1 MYIRLAFD
9 KQCLESEAVFLK
21 LAKRIHHNIQF
32 FQQQFNN
39 STDLV
44 VRQFTINIP
53 GIREIAGALIF
64 FDGLISNQLITD
76 SILDPILH
84 EASQFQQP
92 IDADIL
98 TFLKESV
105 LTNAEHSETNDADK
119 VTLAVMMGEVAL
131 LIDGYN
137 TALTIAVQGW
147 AHRSIQ
153 SPQSEGVIR
162 GPRDSFVEAI
172 NPNLMLIR
180 RRLRDPSLV
189 FERIQIGN
197 RGQND
202 VVIAYIKDIAN
213 EDLVLEVR
221 KRLKKVDLDVILDS
235 GYIEQLIEDD
245 WWSPFNTIQDT
256 ERPDEVVAGLTEG
269 RVAILVDNSPFAL
282 LAPTTFNTQM
292 MSPEDYYVRW
302 PAANFVRLIRF
313 IASFVSFVTPSLYIA
328 LISFHP
334 EMIPTQLA
342 LSVAASREGLP
353 FPSFIEALIMELSLE
368 LLREAGIRL
377 PGPIGQ
383 TIGIVGG
390 LVIGEAAVNAGIV
403 SPIMVIVVA
412 MTAIAGFVIPT
423 YTLSFGLRITRFF
436 LMIAASFFGL
446 YGLTLGLLIILGHLA
461 TLTSFGVSYLS
472 PWAPLNLKDLRDSV
486 IRFPWHSLKQ
496 RPRYTLADDPTR
508 QSQDTPKRGQ
518 NKQKRGKQ

>member
-1 MYIRLAFD
+1 MQLT
-9 KQCLESEAVFLK
+9 
-21 LAKRIHHNIQF
+21 KRIHHNIKF
-32 FQQQFNN
+32 LEEQFNN

-44 VRQFTINIP
+44 VRRFNINIP
-53 GIREIAGALIF
+53 GIREIAGALVF

-76 SILDPILH
+76 AVLDPILH
-84 EASQFQQP
+84 ETSEFQQP
-92 IDADIL
+92 IDADLL
-98 TFLKESV
+98 TFLKESI
-105 LTNAEHSETNDADK
+105 LTDAEHSETNDADK
-119 VTLAVMMGEVAL
+119 VLLAIMMGEAAL

-137 TALTIAVQGW
+137 TALTISVKGW
-147 AHRSIQ
+147 QHRSIE

-172 NPNLMLIR
+172 NRNMMLIR
-180 RRLRDPSLV
+180 RRLRDPNLV
-189 FERIQIGN
+189 FERIQIGT

-213 EDLVLEVR
+213 KNLVAEVR
-221 KRLKKVDLDVILDS
+221 KRLEKVDLDVILDS

-245 WWSPFNTIQDT
+245 WWSPFNTVQDT
-256 ERPDEVVAGLTEG
+256 ERPDEVVAGLVEG

-282 LAPTTFNTQM
+282 LAPTTINSQM
-292 MSPEDYYVRW
+292 LSPEDYYVRW

-313 IASFVSFVTPSLYIA
+313 IASFVALVTPSLYIS
-328 LISFHP
+328 LVSFHP

-342 LSVAASREGLP
+342 LSIAASREGLP
-353 FPSFIEALIMELSLE
+353 FPSFIEALVMELSLE

-390 LVIGEAAVNAGIV
+390 LIIGDAAVSAGIV

-412 MTAIAGFVIPT
+412 MTAIAGFIIPT

-436 LMIAASFFGL
+436 LMIAASFLGL
-446 YGLTLGLLIILGHLA
+446 YGLTLGMLILLGHLA

-472 PWAPLNLKDLRDSV
+472 PWAPLNLQDIRDSV
-486 IRFPWHSLKQ
+486 IRFPWHALRI
-496 RPRYTLADDPTR
+496 RPRYTRTNDPTR
-508 QSQDTPKRGQ
+508 RPQGPPGKKKQ
-518 NKQKRGKQ
+518 NRGKQ

>member
-1 MYIRLAFD
+1 M
-9 KQCLESEAVFLK
+9 
-21 LAKRIHHNIQF
+21 
-32 FQQQFNN
+32 
-39 STDLV
+39 
-44 VRQFTINIP
+44 
-53 GIREIAGALIF
+53 
-64 FDGLISNQLITD
+64 
-76 SILDPILH
+76 
-84 EASQFQQP
+84 
-92 IDADIL
+92 
-98 TFLKESV
+98 
-105 LTNAEHSETNDADK
+105 
-119 VTLAVMMGEVAL
+119 
-131 LIDGYN
+131 
-137 TALTIAVQGW
+137 
-147 AHRSIQ
+147 
-153 SPQSEGVIR
+153 IR

-412 MTAIAGFVIPT
+412 MTAIAGFIIPT
-423 YTLSFGLRITRFF
+423 YTLSFGLRIARFF

>member
-1 MYIRLAFD
+1 M
-9 KQCLESEAVFLK
+9 K
-21 LAKRIHHNIQF
+21 LAKRIHHNIKF
-32 FQQQFNN
+32 LEEQFNN
-39 STDLV
+39 TTDLV
-44 VRQFTINIP
+44 VRRFNINLP
-53 GIREIAGALIF
+53 GVREVSAALVF
-64 FDGLISNQLITD
+64 FDGLISNQQITD
-76 SILDPILH
+76 AVLNPILH
-84 EASQFQQP
+84 EAIQFKQP

-98 TFLKESV
+98 TFIKESV
-105 LTNAEHSETNDADK
+105 LSDAEHHETNDADK
-119 VTLAVMMGEVAL
+119 VVMAILMGEVAL
-131 LIDGYN
+131 LIDGYSS
-137 TALTIAVQGW
+137 ALTLSLKGW
-147 AHRSIQ
+147 QHRSIE

-162 GPRDSFVEAI
+162 GPRDSFIEAI
-172 NPNLMLIR
+172 NRNMMLIR

-213 EDLVLEVR
+213 EDLVNEVR
-221 KRLKKVDLDVILDS
+221 KRLEKVDMDVILDS
-235 GYIEQLIEDD
+235 GYLEQMIEDD

-256 ERPDEVVAGLTEG
+256 ERPDEVAAGLVEG

-282 LAPTTFNTQM
+282 LVPTTFNAQM

-313 IASFVSFVTPSLYIA
+313 IASFIAFVTPALYIS
-328 LISFHP
+328 LVSFHP

-342 LSVAASREGLP
+342 LSIAAAREGLP
-353 FPSFIEALIMELSLE
+353 FPSFVEALVMEISLE

-390 LVIGEAAVNAGIV
+390 LIIGDAAVSAGIV

-412 MTAIAGFVIPT
+412 MTAIAGFIIPT

-436 LMIAASFFGL
+436 LMIAASFLGL
-446 YGLTLGLLIILGHLA
+446 YGLSLGMLILLGHLA

-472 PWAPLNLKDLRDSV
+472 PWAPLNLRDLRDSV
-486 IRFPWHSLKQ
+486 IRLPWHSLKV
-496 RPRYTLADDPTR
+496 RPRYTKTEDPTR
-508 QSQDTPKRGQ
+508 QSQGRRKTGQ
-518 NKQKRGKQ
+518 HKQSRGKQ